1 MAFDVHLQVVDPGKS
16 LLAHWAREMVLFGQV
31 RCLVAFKSVF
41 SLEDFATVTLEDLG
55 AKVDVVVA
63 LQGRRVVE
71 DISAG
76 LTNIIFYL
84 TVHVLLVL
92 SQISRPR
99 CLVVTKV
106 ATKCICVSVELQVP
120 FQLLVGFQYFS
131 TFFTFV
137 SRACAILLVVLQH
150 CFQFKTLAAAFAL
163 ERLFAVLPRLVPCQ
177 NSFGLEPAT
186 AIPALIIFHIFF
198 FWGTVQVEIDISQL
212 GAHHVLKI
220 EDVFWCDLSRS
231 RSKTDVNSNLK
242 P

>member
-1 MAFDVHLQVVDPGKS
+1 M
-16 LLAHWAREMVLFGQV
+16 
-31 RCLVAFKSVF
+31 AFKSVF

-55 AKVDVVVA
+55 AKVDVVMA
-63 LQGRRVVE
+63 FQRRRVVE

-76 LTNIIFYL
+76 LTNIIFHL
-84 TVHVLLVL
+84 AVHVLLVL

-106 ATKCICVSVELQVP
+106 ATKCICVSVENHVP

-150 CFQFKTLAAAFAL
+150 CLQFKTLAAALAL

-186 AIPALIIFHIFF
+186 ALPALIIFHIFF

-220 EDVFWCDLSRS
+220 EDVLRCDIFQSRP
-231 RSKTDVNSNLK
+231 KTVED
-242 P
+242 